1 MPHYPVPSP
10 RPQSPGVNMILTIV
24 ALIAVL
30 ALLALAI
37 LVIYRERSF
46 PGAFLGSALVLT
58 ALVELLDLLALGLAP
73 GGMTWK
79 SWTLLG
85 EALLPP
91 AWLLASLTYARQQGP
106 WRISKILWFGI
117 GLTCLFSVAVLKLP
131 LNVLIYAPDFPQEQ
145 LLFLNTA
152 GFYFY
157 IGITICLVIA
167 LVNLEATLANASPE
181 ALWKVKF
188 DVIGL
193 GTILAVMVF
202 YYSQALLYRTL
213 NMNFM
218 LLRSCLFILAA
229 AMMGYSHLFRRGNVR
244 IQISRQTA
252 YKSVVLL
259 AVGGYL
265 VMVGIL
271 GEGMKYF
278 GLHFP
283 RTVSITFAFL
293 GGIAVLVLFLSER
306 VRREVKVV
314 LHKNFYQNKYDYR
327 TEWLRFTEQLS
338 TSGSGEQL
346 LQRIL
351 SAYCE
356 IFGISGA
363 AMFLKDDNQGGYCMA
378 AVCEMEPFHE
388 VIAPDNSLI
397 RFMKERAWVINVKDD
412 NHEIMAA
419 NESFFSANAISMV
432 IPLFAGECVE
442 GFIVLGKVIKPD
454 EVFIYED
461 NDLMK
466 TIARQA
472 SLAILHQR
480 LSEQI
485 TQAREVEAIGKV
497 ATFVVHDLKNLAS
510 NISLI
515 VENAARHIHNPDF
528 QQDMLVS
535 LGNTAHKMQ
544 SLISRLKN
552 LGERELFNLQTVD
565 LLDLVKRIG
574 TMLGGTGI
582 VISGAHVPCRID
594 EGEIQKVVMNLLI
607 NGIEASGAE
616 EQLQVEVGRSVMP
629 FIRITDRGCGMS
641 PHFMRTELFKPFSTT
656 KQQRLG
662 IGLYQCRQIVEAHN
676 GRIEVS
682 SVEGKGSVF
691 TVWLPD
697 VL

>member
-1 MPHYPVPSP
+1 MLLNVVP
-10 RPQSPGVNMILTIV
+10 
-24 ALIAVL
+24 LIAVL
-30 ALLALAI
+30 ALFTIAVLVFLRDRSLACA
-37 LVIYRERSF
+37 Y
-46 PGAFLGSALVLT
+46 LGT
-58 ALVELLDLLALGLAP
+58 ALLVTALIELFDLFALGLVP
-73 GGMTWK
+73 GGMVWK
-79 SWTLLG
+79 NWSLLG

-106 WRISKILWFGI
+106 WRIGKLLWCGI
-117 GLTCLFSVAVLKLP
+117 SLTCLFLVAIFSLP
-131 LNVLIYAPDFPQEQ
+131 LNEFIYAPDFPQEQ
-145 LLFLNTA
+145 LLFLNTP

-167 LVNLEATLANASPE
+167 LVNLETTLANASPE

-193 GTILAVMVF
+193 GTMLAVQVF

-213 NMNFM
+213 NMNFT

-229 AMMGYSHLFRRGNVR
+229 AMIWYSHIFRRGKVR
-244 IQISRQTA
+244 IQVSRQTA

-265 VMVGIL
+265 VMIGAL

-278 GLHFP
+278 GVHFP
-283 RTVSITFAFL
+283 STVAITFAFL
-293 GGIAVLVLFLSER
+293 GGIVILVLLLSER

-338 TSGSGEQL
+338 SSSSGEQL

-363 AMFLKDDNQGGYCMA
+363 AMFLKDENQGGYCMA
-378 AVCEMEPFHE
+378 AACEMEPIHD
-388 VIAPDNSLI
+388 VILPENSLI
-397 RFMKERAWVINVKDD
+397 KFMEERAWVVSVKEK
-412 NHEIMAA
+412 NPEIMAENSAFFDA
-419 NESFFSANAISMV
+419 NTISMV
-432 IPLFAGECVE
+432 IPLFDGELVE

-454 EVFIYED
+454 ETFIYED
-461 NDLMK
+461 YDLMK

-515 VENAARHIHNPDF
+515 VENASRHLHNPDF
-528 QQDMLVS
+528 QQDMLAS
-535 LGNTAHKMQ
+535 LGNTASKMQ
-544 SLISRLKN
+544 SLIAHLKN
-552 LGERELFNLQTVD
+552 LGERELLNLQTVD
-565 LLDLVKRIG
+565 LLEMVKRTA
-574 TMLGGTGI
+574 TMLGKAEIDI
-582 VISGAHVPCRID
+582 VGVSVQCRVD
-594 EGEIQKVVMNLLI
+594 EAEIQKVVMNLLI
-607 NGIEASGAE
+607 NGFEASGTE
-616 EQLQVEVGRSVMP
+616 ERLQVEIGRKGMP
-629 FIRITDRGCGMS
+629 FLKITDHGCGMS
-641 PHFMRTELFKPFSTT
+641 PQFIRTELFKPFSTT
-656 KQQRLG
+656 KQQGLG
-662 IGLYQCRQIVEAHN
+662 IGLYQCRQIIEAHN
-676 GRIEVS
+676 GKIEVS
-682 SVEGKGSVF
+682 SLEGQGSVF
-691 TVWLPD
+691 TVWLPG
-697 VL
+697 VNEIE

>member
-1 MPHYPVPSP
+1 
-10 RPQSPGVNMILTIV
+10 MILTIV

-58 ALVELLDLLALGLAP
+58 ALVELLDLLALGLLP
-73 GGMTWK
+73 GGMAWK

-117 GLTCLFSVAVLKLP
+117 GLTCLFSVAVLMLP
-131 LNVLIYAPDFPQEQ
+131 LNVLIYAPDFPQER

-167 LVNLEATLANASPE
+167 LVNLEVTLANASPE

-293 GGIAVLVLFLSER
+293 GGIAVLVLLLSER

-378 AVCEMEPFHE
+378 AVCEMEPIHE

-397 RFMKERAWVINVKDD
+397 QFMKERAWVINVKDD

-419 NESFFSANAISMV
+419 NEGFLHSNAISMV
-432 IPLFAGECVE
+432 IPLFAGESVE

-461 NDLMK
+461 YDLMK

-544 SLISRLKN
+544 GLISRLKN

-565 LLDLVKRIG
+565 LLDLVKRTG
-574 TMLGGTGI
+574 TMLGGSGI
-582 VISGAHVPCRID
+582 VISGVHVPCRID

-616 EQLQVEVGRSVMP
+616 EKLQVEVGRSAKP

-656 KQQRLG
+656 KQQGLG

-697 VL
+697 EDGAALPR